1 MFDKES
7 FNHELFRKVFYFE
20 WVLLIICGIAQLLVL
35 HLAPPDVTAPDLR
48 VSLIFLGIVGA
59 LSVLAPIKGSYWD
72 RFCFLLLEL
81 MLITGATLAGLS
93 RFLFPIFVVVVAK
106 ACLML
111 DRWGMLTM
119 TFFAVLSSL
128 FWGAF
133 KMHLQNPHI
142 LEHGFSPAA
151 VATLLSGSFIAVYV
165 AIVLFVLV
173 ALLTETQKAERHSRL
188 EAERLSKEVEQ
199 LATELERSRIAR
211 EIHDSLGHTLTS
223 LNIQLDIA
231 RKLQMREPER
241 ATEALSVAKELASQS
256 LTDVRTAL
264 QSIRN
269 DADFNFADAVN
280 VLVNDVKH
288 TTETMDVQLDMK
300 VDNSLPTSV
309 GYQVFRVIQECLTNV
324 LKHANASLVT
334 IQVAQSPE
342 GLQLLVSD
350 NGKGLETPQLSN
362 GFGIRGM
369 QERVQSMRGTVAINA
384 SPNKGTSIDV
394 KIPLS

>member
-1 MFDKES
+1 MFDKDS

-20 WVLLIICGIAQLLVL
+20 WALLIICGIAQLLVL
-35 HLAPPDVTAPDLR
+35 HLAPPEATAPDLR

-111 DRWGMLTM
+111 DRWGMLTV

-142 LEHGFSPAA
+142 LERGFSPAA

-188 EAERLSKEVEQ
+188 EAERLGKEVEQ
-199 LATELERSRIAR
+199 LATALERGRIAR
-211 EIHDSLGHTLTS
+211 EIHDSLGHTLIS

-231 RKLQMREPER
+231 RKLQDREPER

-256 LTDVRTAL
+256 LTDVRMAL

-280 VLVNDVKH
+280 VLVNDLKH
-288 TTETMDVQLDMK
+288 TGDTMDVQLDLQ
-300 VDNSLPTSV
+300 VDGSLPTSV

-334 IQVAQSPE
+334 IQVAQSAE
-342 GLQLLVSD
+342 GLQLLVCD
-350 NGKGLETPQLSN
+350 NGKGWETPQLSK

-369 QERVQSMRGTVAINA
+369 QERVQSMHGTVAINA
-384 SPNKGTSIDV
+384 GPNKGTSIDI